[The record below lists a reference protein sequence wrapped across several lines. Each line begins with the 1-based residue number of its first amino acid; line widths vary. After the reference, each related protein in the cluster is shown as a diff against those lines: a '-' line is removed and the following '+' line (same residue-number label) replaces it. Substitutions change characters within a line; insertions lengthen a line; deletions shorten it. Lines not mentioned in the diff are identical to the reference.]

1 MKKYWLIILAG
12 IVCLSGILLNACNST
27 RLVSSWKAPD
37 GSLQQ
42 YRKILVIGLMGP
54 KDRDIRENVENAMVA
69 AFQARGINAGS
80 AFAEY
85 GPKTFENQDEN
96 TVLQRIRSKGYD
108 GTFTIALLDKTKQK
122 QYNPGSVSY
131 FPQTYYS
138 RFWGYYRTVYGRI
151 YEPGYYSVTT
161 NYLLEANF
169 YNLTR
174 GELEYSA
181 QTKSF
186 DPGNAQTLSS
196 DFSKTLLDDM
206 IAKGIVK

>member
-1 MKKYWLIILAG
+1 MKKHWIIILAG
-12 IVCLSGILLNACNST
+12 MVCLSGILLNACNST

-42 YRKILVIGLMGP
+42 YHKILVVGLMGS

-69 AFQARGINAGS
+69 AFKAHGINAGS

-85 GPKTFENQDEN
+85 GPRAFENLNEN
-96 TVLQRIRSKGYD
+96 AVLQKISAKGYD
-108 GTFTIALLDKTKQK
+108 GTFTIALLDKAKQK
-122 QYNPGSVSY
+122 RYNPGSVSY

-138 RFWGYYRTVYGRI
+138 RFWGYYHTIYGRI
-151 YEPGYYSVTT
+151 YEPGYYTMTT
-161 NYLLEANF
+161 NYLLEANL
-169 YNLTR
+169 YNLTTSQ
-174 GELEYSA
+174 LEYSA

-186 DPGNAQTLSS
+186 DPANAHTLAS

-206 IAKGIVK
+206 IQKGIVK

>member
-1 MKKYWLIILAG
+1 MKKYRLIILAG

-27 RLVSSWKAPD
+27 RLVSSWKARD
-37 GSLQQ
+37 GTLQQ
-42 YRKILVIGLMGP
+42 YHKILVIGLMGP
-54 KDRDIRENVENAMVA
+54 KDRDVRENVENAMVT
-69 AFQARGINAGS
+69 AFRAHGINAGS
-80 AFAEY
+80 AFTEY
-85 GPKTFENQDEN
+85 GPGTFKNLDEN
-96 TVLQRIRSKGYD
+96 TVLHRIQDKGYD
-108 GTFTIALLDKTKQK
+108 GTFTIALLDKSKQK
-122 QYNPGSVSY
+122 RYTPGYVSY

-169 YNLTR
+169 YNLTTSQ
-174 GELEYSA
+174 LEYSA

-186 DPGNAQTLSS
+186 DPGNAQTLAS

-206 IAKGIVK
+206 IRKGIIK